1 MLNLNVVPDLQ
12 EKIVPTVRK
21 VMELFRD
28 YIKKE
33 GQDQGHRDTGK
44 MLDTLEIVVNEESG
58 QVTGK
63 LLAEGYSVFVQT
75 GIAAG
80 RVNYPIRVMVDWWKR
95 KGLNEKDATR
105 AAWATRTKHKREGIG
120 TKAANAFSKTG
131 KRVNFVSD
139 GLAKALFE
147 AQNLFEKE
155 LDTIIEFEISEYFRA
170 DLRPTF
176 HIEI

>member
-1 MLNLNVVPDLQ
+1 MPDLQ

-33 GQDQGHRDTGK
+33 GEDQGHRDTGK
-44 MLDTLEIVVNEESG
+44 MLDTLEIVVDEESG

-63 LLAEGYSVFVQT
+63 LLAEGYGVFVQT

-80 RVNYPIRVMVDWWKR
+80 RVNYPIRVMVEWWKR
-95 KGLNEKDATR
+95 KGLDEKSATR
-105 AAWATRTKHKREGIG
+105 AAFATRAKHRREGIP
-120 TKAANAFSKTG
+120 TKASNAFSKTG
-131 KRVNFVSD
+131 KRVGFVSD
-139 GLAKALFE
+139 GIQKALFE

-155 LDTIIEFEISEYFRA
+155 LNTVIQFEIQEYFRNE
-170 DLRPTF
+170 LKPVFTL
-176 HIEI
+176 EI

>member
-1 MLNLNVVPDLQ
+1 MTDLQ
-12 EKIVPTVRK
+12 EKLIPTVRK

-33 GQDQGHRDTGK
+33 GEDQAHRDTGK

-63 LLAEGYSVFVQT
+63 LLAEGYSVFVQ
-75 GIAAG
+75 AG
-80 RVNYPIRVMVDWWKR
+80 VRADRVNYPIKIMVDWWRR

-105 AAWATRTKHKREGIG
+105 AAFATRANHKKYGIPS
-120 TKAANAFSKTG
+120 KAANAFSKTG
-131 KRVNFVSD
+131 KRVGFVSD
-139 GLAKALFE
+139 GIAKALFE
-147 AQNLFEKE
+147 AQQLFEKE
-155 LDTIIEFEISEYFRA
+155 LETIIEFEISEYFRA

>member
-1 MLNLNVVPDLQ
+1 MADLQ
-12 EKIVPTVRK
+12 EKIAPTVRK

-33 GQDQGHRDTGK
+33 GEDQGHRDTGK

-63 LLAEGYSVFVQT
+63 LLAEGYAVYLET
-75 GIAAG
+75 GIRAD
-80 RVNYPIRVMVDWWKR
+80 RVNYPISVMVSWWRR
-95 KGLNEKDATR
+95 KGLGEKDATR
-105 AAWATRTKHKREGIG
+105 AAWATRANHKKFGIPS
-120 TKAANAFSKTG
+120 KASNAFSKTG
-131 KRVNFVSD
+131 KRINFVSD
-139 GLAKALFE
+139 GIQKALFE

-155 LDTIIEFEISEYFRA
+155 LETVIEFEISEYFRA